1 MTTQDR
7 ASTAPPGDPDFTGVE
22 AALRRAAARA
32 RRQAAAAGGEVIVF
46 RDGKVVREKP
56 GREPGSAPGATTRQA
71 VDAFEE
77 RSVIGAGLDDLED
90 FLLKEYFR
98 SRFPDRR
105 SPDDRVSFLAAR
117 KLVVITDAG
126 VVPTHLGLLLFAIR
140 PEEHVPGAYVE
151 IVSYRHNDPD
161 GGAAVRDRIA
171 GPLPEQIKRALTHLL
186 VSALTPVASRKG
198 ACDHRD
204 YPSYADRALRE
215 AIVNAVVH
223 REYGI
228 PGSPIVIR
236 LFPDRI
242 EFRNPGTL
250 CGGLTVE
257 DLYAGRRSVRR
268 NPLLAGFLRGCRD
281 DAAGGA
287 IMEAR
292 GEGFLNLVRAS
303 ESLSGRRPELEQ
315 IGEAT
320 KLTIFA
326 AQHAAPSLGR
336 GLPEPGPR

>member
-1 MTTQDR
+1 MP
-7 ASTAPPGDPDFTGVE
+7 TAPPGDPDFTGVE

-32 RRQAAAAGGEVIVF
+32 RRQAAAVGGEVIVF
-46 RDGKVVREKP
+46 RDGEVVREKP
-56 GREPGSAPGATTRQA
+56 GRESISAPGSATRQV

-77 RSVIGAGLDDLED
+77 RPVIGAGLDDLED
-90 FLLKEYFR
+90 FLLKEHFR

-126 VVPTHLGLLLFAIR
+126 VVPTPLGLLLFAMQ

-161 GGAAVRDRIA
+161 GDAAVRDRIA
-171 GPLPEQIKRALTHLL
+171 GPLPEQIKRALTYLL
-186 VSALTPVASRKG
+186 VSPLTPIASRKG
-198 ACDHRD
+198 AYGRRD

-242 EFRNPGTL
+242 EFRNPGAL
-250 CGGLTVE
+250 CGGLAVE

-268 NPLLAGFLRGCRD
+268 NPLLASLLRGRRD

-303 ESLSGRRPELEQ
+303 ERLSGRRPELEQ

-326 AQHAAPSLGR
+326 AQHAAPSPGR